1 MLLGKQ
7 GDKAMIVG
15 RASAANRVA
24 AGFSA
29 MNSRTFITGLWLAV
43 FSCLGCF
50 PSFAADEKARIEGL
64 ITHVEQLKGAS
75 FIRNGK
81 SYEAKDAAKFLR
93 RKWQAKEKEIKT
105 AEQFIEKV
113 ATVSGTTGK
122 PYKIK
127 FNDGRE
133 VKCGDYLKE
142 QLK

>member
-1 MLLGKQ
+1 MLLGK
-7 GDKAMIVG
+7 GDGQAMISTKTSTHSWVG
-15 RASAANRVA
+15 YRIF
-24 AGFSA
+24 G
-29 MNSRTFITGLWLAV
+29 MNSRTFITGLWIAV
-43 FSCLGCF
+43 FSWLVCF

-93 RKWQAKEKEIKT
+93 RKWQSKEKEIKT

>member
-1 MLLGKQ
+1 
-7 GDKAMIVG
+7 
-15 RASAANRVA
+15 
-24 AGFSA
+24 
-29 MNSRTFITGLWLAV
+29 MNSRTFITGLWIAV
-43 FSCLGCF
+43 FSWLVCF
-50 PSFAADEKARIEGL
+50 SRFAADEIARIEGL
-64 ITHVEQLKGAS
+64 ITHVEQLKGVS
-75 FIRNGK
+75 FIRNGT

-133 VKCGDYLKE
+133 VKCGDYLKA